1 MSSSVYTDNKGR
13 DILVLK
19 ERPIQGLNDS
29 TFTAEAKYPIDF
41 THSSK
46 RFVWSLHYNE
56 ISSFLFVN
64 DVKIYQF
71 Q

>member
-1 MSSSVYTDNKGR
+1 MSPSVYTDNKGR

-46 RFVWSLHYNE
+46 TFV
-56 ISSFLFVN
+56 
-64 DVKIYQF
+64 
-71 Q
+71 